1 MPGLYALTR
10 IQEEVADRS
19 RKPTKLCV
27 EHHLHQHG
35 SKSQTFVLPTAASS
49 LRSRTPFSPPSAGHF
64 DKQRQSLDTPQQQRQ
79 SDEPLSGSPEDN
91 VGIISSAS
99 TLVEL
104 ALTPFHS
111 YRRRGAIG
119 GGAKEGGN
127 PANEWPP
134 VVKLNVSL
142 LGFEK
147 VGMAGP
153 VAVPPGQRTLRDMR
167 WLGRGSTS
175 DSNSQ
180 VLHEHGTSNRRSQ
193 PSAGGV
199 LGEQRAATALVVCSP
214 IASVPQSLS
223 ASPLDD
229 PSRQT
234 GTKGD
239 GHEDEVRDSESHV
252 AEGNSILVRCPKC
265 KACLTL
271 GEAWDSHRKEH
282 VALGVKRDKAG
293 VHRRNNNPSP
303 TTGLSPTA
311 FPSPRRKTSS
321 LHSAR
326 KCRQIRA
333 QQSQPLPRWE
343 DSLESDGRR
352 EHDITLSRAKRRQFE
367 ESVGDK
373 RSKQAGEYA
382 SQSDGAGGRSEK
394 PARLSDLLRLAVT
407 PAQAADVLRRR
418 GWLRPDE
425 QTRFAHLRLGR
436 EMQETLHE

>member
-19 RKPTKLCV
+19 RKPTKICV
-27 EHHLHQHG
+27 EHHLYQRG

-49 LRSRTPFSPPSAGHF
+49 LRSHTPFSPPTGHF
-64 DKQRQSLDTPQQQRQ
+64 DKQRQSLDMPKQQRQ
-79 SDEPLSGSPEDN
+79 SDEPLSGNPEDN
-91 VGIISSAS
+91 VGLISSAA

-104 ALTPFHS
+104 ALIPFDS
-111 YRRRGAIG
+111 YRRRGPTG
-119 GGAKEGGN
+119 GRAKDGGN
-127 PANEWPP
+127 PANELPP

-147 VGMAGP
+147 VDMAGP

-167 WLGRGSTS
+167 WLGRGCAS
-175 DSNSQ
+175 DSNYQ

-193 PSAGGV
+193 PSVGGV

-229 PSRQT
+229 PGRQT
-234 GTKGD
+234 GTKRD
-239 GHEDEVRDSESHV
+239 GHEDDVRDREPHV
-252 AEGNSILVRCPKC
+252 AEGNNILVRCPKC
-265 KACLTL
+265 KACLSL
-271 GEAWDSHRKEH
+271 GEAWDRHRKEH
-282 VALGVKRDKAG
+282 VALGVKRDKTG
-293 VHRRNNNPSP
+293 VHRCSNNPFP
-303 TTGLSPTA
+303 TTSLSPTA
-311 FPSPRRKTSS
+311 FPSPKRKTSS
-321 LHSAR
+321 PHSAR
-326 KCRQIRA
+326 KSRQIRP
-333 QQSQPLPRWE
+333 QQRQPLPRWE
-343 DSLESDGRR
+343 DSFDSDGRR
-352 EHDITLSRAKRRQFE
+352 EHDITLNRGKRRQSG

-382 SQSDGAGGRSEK
+382 SQSDGAGDRNEK
-394 PARLSDLLRLAVT
+394 PARLSDLLPLAVT

-436 EMQETLHE
+436 GMQEALHE